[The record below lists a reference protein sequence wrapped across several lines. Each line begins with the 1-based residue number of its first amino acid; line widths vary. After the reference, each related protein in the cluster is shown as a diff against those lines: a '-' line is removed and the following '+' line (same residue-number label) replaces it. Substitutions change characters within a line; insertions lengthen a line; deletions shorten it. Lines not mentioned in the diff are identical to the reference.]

1 MKFIV
6 LKKSV
11 LLFSAGLLLACALLA
26 IPLGEN
32 VAASVFFGDNL
43 RKVPIYSVET
53 EEKTVA
59 ISFDAAWG
67 ADKTQGILDILKE
80 YDTKATFFLV
90 GFWVEKYPEMVKAIA
105 DAGMEIGNHS
115 NTHPDMVK
123 LTQNQMELELSK
135 CIELVNNI
143 VPTEISLFRAPFG
156 SYNNTLIDT
165 AESLGM
171 QTIQWDV
178 DSLDWKG
185 IEAEE
190 LSKNIL
196 TKVKNGSI
204 ILCHNN
210 SDHIVD
216 ALPTILKCLKE
227 QGYTVTSVGDLIY
240 QDNYTIDANGI
251 QKSTNSSN

>member
-1 MKFIV
+1 MVIV

-185 IEAEE
+185 ISATEITNRVM
-190 LSKNIL
+190 S
-196 TKVKNGSI
+196 KVKSGSI
-204 ILCHNN
+204 ILFHNN
-210 SDHIVD
+210 SDHILE
-216 ALPTILKCLKE
+216 ALPVILERLKM
-227 QGYTVTSVGDLIY
+227 QGYKVTNVGNLVLH
-240 QDNYTIDANGI
+240 DNYEIDRAGV
-251 QKSTNSSN
+251 QKKK

>member
-90 GFWVEKYPEMVKAIA
+90 GFWVEKYPEMVKVIA

-185 IEAEE
+185 ISATEITNRVM
-190 LSKNIL
+190 S
-196 TKVKNGSI
+196 KVKSGSI
-204 ILCHNN
+204 ILFHNN
-210 SDHIVD
+210 SDHILE
-216 ALPTILKCLKE
+216 ALPVILERLKM
-227 QGYTVTSVGDLIY
+227 QGYKVTNVGNLVLHDKY
-240 QDNYTIDANGI
+240 EIDRAGV
-251 QKSTNSSN
+251 QKKK